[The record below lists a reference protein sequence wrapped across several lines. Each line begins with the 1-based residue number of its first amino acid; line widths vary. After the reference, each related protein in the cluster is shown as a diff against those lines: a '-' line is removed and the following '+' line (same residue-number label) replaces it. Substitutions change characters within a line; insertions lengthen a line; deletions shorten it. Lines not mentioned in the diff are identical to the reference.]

1 MLYHGKFW
9 DSFFM
14 KKFGQGIIMKT
25 KEILNQAMNLKPADK
40 FIIIESLITSLDKP
54 DKSIEEIWV
63 NEAEKRLKAYRQG
76 RLKGVPM
83 SEVFSE

>member
-14 KKFGQGIIMKT
+14 KKFWQGIIMKT